1 MSWFVIHLIAWLVT
15 LLLAVVL
22 TRFFRAMAPRWE
34 LWDKPQSEHHKNHT
48 RPTAVVGGL
57 AMWSAWI
64 LAMAGGLAG
73 AWLLR
78 GILPEQLREEING
91 IATVGRTLAVIAGG
105 GTILSLM
112 GLKDDKKAMPAS
124 RKFLVQFLVAAL
136 TAILGPRILVGYV
149 PAWTSWIL
157 TTLWLAT
164 IINAMNF
171 FDNMDGLT
179 GGVSFIAFV
188 FLFAIATIRG
198 QYFVALLTALSSGAV
213 LGFLFYNYPKAT
225 VFMGDCGSHFLGYL
239 LGVCCIL
246 TTFYHHE
253 NTPNLLAVA
262 IPLMVLAVPLL
273 DAMVVVI
280 IRLRLHKPIYVGDNR
295 HLSHRFV
302 QIGLGRPLA
311 VAAIWLLSFLAGAGA
326 LSLLWLPPLG
336 ALLIL
341 AQMLAMLALVLLI
354 QLGAHPPAG

>member
-1 MSWFVIHLIAWLVT
+1 MSWFCVHLIAWIVT

-48 RPTAVVGGL
+48 HPTAVVGGL
-57 AMWSAWI
+57 AMWLSWT
-64 LAMAGGLAG
+64 LSLVGGLAG

-78 GILPEQLREEING
+78 EFLPEQIREGLDG
-91 IATVGRTLAVIAGG
+91 IVSVIRPLSVIAIGAASLAV
-105 GTILSLM
+105 M
-112 GLKDDKKAMPAS
+112 GLLDDKKALPAG

-136 TAILGPRILVGYV
+136 TAAFGPRILVGYV
-149 PAWTSWIL
+149 PLWVSWTIS
-157 TTLWLAT
+157 TLWLAT

-171 FDNMDGLT
+171 FDNMDGLA

-188 FLFAIATIRG
+188 FLFVIATIRG
-198 QYFVALLTALSSGAV
+198 QYFVALLTALSGGAA
-213 LGFLFYNYPKAT
+213 LGFLFFNYPKAT

-239 LGVCCIL
+239 LGICCIL

-253 NTPNLLAVA
+253 NTPNLLAIA

-273 DAMVVVI
+273 DAVVVVI

-302 QIGLGRPLA
+302 QIGLNRPLA
-311 VAAIWLLSFLAGAGA
+311 VAAIWLLSFLAGAGS
-326 LSLLWLPPLG
+326 LSLLWLPPFG